1 MSLDQ
6 KITQYIWY
14 SKSKFSY
21 FVIFIFFP
29 LSIIYY
35 LLFLLKKIQSNE
47 KSFQTKI
54 VCIGNCSVGGDGK
67 TSTVLSLINLY
78 KSRNIK
84 VAVLLKGY
92 KGKIK
97 VPTQVNI
104 VNHSAV
110 DVGDEALLYV
120 EHARTFISNDRLK
133 GINFIITQFSPDV
146 ILIDDGL
153 QDFRIKKDKSIL
165 VINGERGF
173 GNGFL
178 LPVGPL
184 RQSPSS
190 AMKLADIIII
200 VGDDKGNS
208 LDAYKSNFKNKLF
221 LKAEITCKKNQLDK
235 NYFAFSGIG
244 NNPGFINTLDTNNYN
259 LTKIKLFPDHY
270 YYTDTDIKN
279 IKKYATDNDLE
290 IITTEKD
297 WKRLNTKQRLGINF
311 LRISLE
317 FSNDE
322 ALSKF
327 LMKND

>member
-14 SKSKFSY
+14 SKSKLSY

-35 LLFLLKKIQSNE
+35 LLFLLKKIHSNE

-97 VPTQVNI
+97 APTQVNI

-208 LDAYKSNFKNKLF
+208 LDAYKSKFKNKLF
-221 LKAEITCKKNQLDK
+221 LKAEITCEKNQIDK

-279 IKKYATDNDLE
+279 IKKYSTDNDLE

-322 ALSKF
+322 AISKF

>member
-21 FVIFIFFP
+21 IVIFIFFP

-78 KSRNIK
+78 KSRNIN

-97 VPTQVNI
+97 APTQVNI
-104 VNHSAV
+104 LNHSAV

-133 GINFIITQFSPDV
+133 GINFIITQFSPEV

-190 AMKLADIIII
+190 AMRLADLIII

-208 LDAYKSNFKNKLF
+208 LDAYKSKFKNKLF
-221 LKAEITCKKNQLDK
+221 LKAEITCEKNQLDK

-244 NNPGFINTLDTNNYN
+244 NNPGFINTLSTNNYN
-259 LTKIKLFPDHY
+259 LTKIKSFPDHY

-297 WKRLNTKQRLGINF
+297 WKRLNTNQRLGINF

>member
-21 FVIFIFFP
+21 FVICIFFP

-35 LLFLLKKIQSNE
+35 LIFLFKKIQSNK

-84 VAVLLKGY
+84 IAILLKGY

-97 VPTQVNI
+97 LPTQVNTT
-104 VNHSAV
+104 NHSAV

-120 EHARTFISNDRLK
+120 EHANTFISNDRLK
-133 GINFIITQFSPDV
+133 GINFIITKLSPDV
-146 ILIDDGL
+146 ILLDDGL

-165 VINGERGF
+165 VINGKRGF

-184 RQSPSS
+184 RQLPSS
-190 AMKLADIIII
+190 AIKLADIIII
-200 VGDDKGNS
+200 VGNDKGNN
-208 LDAYKSNFKNKLF
+208 LDTYKSKFKNKLF
-221 LKAEITCKKNQLDK
+221 LKAEITCEKNQIDK
-235 NYFAFSGIG
+235 DYFAFSGIG
-244 NNPGFINTLDTNNYN
+244 NNPNFINTLNANNYN
-259 LTKIKLFPDHY
+259 LTKIKSFPDHY
-270 YYTDTDIKN
+270 YYSDNDIKN
-279 IKKYATDNDLE
+279 IKKYAADNDLE

-297 WKRLNTKQRLGINF
+297 WKRLNTEQRLGINF
-311 LRISLE
+311 LQISLE
-317 FSNDE
+317 FPNEE
-322 ALSKF
+322 ALSEI

>member
-327 LMKND
+327 LLKND

>member
-1 MSLDQ
+1 MRLDQ

-21 FVIFIFFP
+21 FVVCIFVPF
-29 LSIIYY
+29 SIIYY

-97 VPTQVNI
+97 VPTKVNMTS
-104 VNHSAV
+104 HSAV

-120 EHARTFISNDRLK
+120 EHASTFVSNDRIK
-133 GINFIITQFSPDV
+133 GINFIISQLSPDV

-165 VINGERGF
+165 VINGKRGF

-190 AMKLADIIII
+190 AIKLADIIII
-200 VGDDKGNS
+200 IGDDKGNY
-208 LDAYKSNFKNKLF
+208 LDAYKSKFKNKLF
-221 LKAEITCKKNQLDK
+221 LKAEITCEKNQINK

-259 LTKIKLFPDHY
+259 LTKIKSFPDHY
-270 YYTDTDIKN
+270 YYKDNDIKN
-279 IKKYATDNDLE
+279 IKKYANDNDLE
-290 IITTEKD
+290 IITTKKD

-311 LRISLE
+311 LQISLK
-317 FSNDE
+317 FSDNE
-322 ALSKF
+322 ALSQII
-327 LMKND
+327 MQND

>member
-67 TSTVLSLINLY
+67 TSTALSLINLY

-153 QDFRIKKDKSIL
+153 QDFRIKKNKSIL

-200 VGDDKGNS
+200 IGDDKGNS
-208 LDAYKSNFKNKLF
+208 LDAYKSKFKNKLF
-221 LKAEITCKKNQLDK
+221 LKAEIACKKNQLDK

-244 NNPGFINTLDTNNYN
+244 NNPGFINTLNTNNYN
-259 LTKIKLFPDHY
+259 LTKIKSFPDHY

>member
-1 MSLDQ
+1 MGLDQ

-21 FVIFIFFP
+21 FVACIFFP

-47 KSFQTKI
+47 KSFQKKI

-97 VPTQVNI
+97 VPTQVNMTS
-104 VNHSAV
+104 HSAV

-120 EHARTFISNDRLK
+120 EHASTFVSNDRLK
-133 GINFIITQFSPDV
+133 GINFIIAKFSPDI

-165 VINGERGF
+165 VINGKRGF

-200 VGDDKGNS
+200 IGNDKS
-208 LDAYKSNFKNKLF
+208 KYLDTYKSKFKNKLF
-221 LKAEITCKKNQLDK
+221 LKAEITCKKNQIDK

-244 NNPGFINTLDTNNYN
+244 NNPSFIDTLNTNNYN
-259 LTKIKLFPDHY
+259 LIKIKSFPDHY
-270 YYTDTDIKN
+270 YYTDNDIKN
-279 IKKYATDNDLE
+279 MKKYATDNDLE

-311 LRISLE
+311 LQISLE
-317 FSNDE
+317 FSNKE
-322 ALSKF
+322 ALSQI
-327 LMKND
+327 LMQND

>member
-165 VINGERGF
+165 VINGKRGF

-244 NNPGFINTLDTNNYN
+244 NNPSFINTLDTNNYN
-259 LTKIKLFPDHY
+259 LTKIKSFPDHY
-270 YYTDTDIKN
+270 YYTDNDIKN
-279 IKKYATDNDLE
+279 IKKYAIDNDLE

>member
-1 MSLDQ
+1 MSLNQ

-14 SKSKFSY
+14 SKSKLSY
-21 FVIFIFFP
+21 FVICVFFP

-35 LLFLLKKIQSNE
+35 LLFLLKKTQSNE

-54 VCIGNCSVGGDGK
+54 ICIGNCTAGGDGK

-104 VNHSAV
+104 ASHSAV

-120 EHARTFISNDRLK
+120 EHASTFISNDRLK
-133 GINFIITQFSPDV
+133 GINFIITKFSPEV

-153 QDFRIKKDKSIL
+153 QDFRIKKNKSIL
-165 VINGERGF
+165 VINGKRGF

-178 LPVGPL
+178 LPIGPL

-200 VGDDKGNS
+200 IGDDKS
-208 LDAYKSNFKNKLF
+208 KYLDTYKSKFKNKLF
-221 LKAEITCKKNQLDK
+221 LKAEITCKKNQIDK

-244 NNPGFINTLDTNNYN
+244 NNPSFINTLNTNNYN
-259 LTKIKLFPDHY
+259 LTKIKSFPDHY
-270 YYTDTDIKN
+270 YYTDNDIKN
-279 IKKYATDNDLE
+279 MKKYATDNDLE

-311 LRISLE
+311 LQISLE
-317 FSNDE
+317 FSNKE
-322 ALSKF
+322 ALSQI
-327 LMKND
+327 LMQND

>member
-35 LLFLLKKIQSNE
+35 LLFLIKKIQSNE
-47 KSFQTKI
+47 KLFQTKI

-120 EHARTFISNDRLK
+120 DHARTFISNDRLK
-133 GINFIITQFSPDV
+133 GINFIITKFSPDV

-208 LDAYKSNFKNKLF
+208 LDAYKSKFKNKLF
-221 LKAEITCKKNQLDK
+221 LKAESHL
-235 NYFAFSGIG
+235 
-244 NNPGFINTLDTNNYN
+244 
-259 LTKIKLFPDHY
+259 
-270 YYTDTDIKN
+270 
-279 IKKYATDNDLE
+279 
-290 IITTEKD
+290 
-297 WKRLNTKQRLGINF
+297 
-311 LRISLE
+311 
-317 FSNDE
+317 
-322 ALSKF
+322 
-327 LMKND
+327 

>member
-21 FVIFIFFP
+21 FVICIFFP

-35 LLFLLKKIQSNE
+35 LIFLFKKIQSNK

-84 VAVLLKGY
+84 IAILLKGY

-97 VPTQVNI
+97 LPTQVNTT
-104 VNHSAV
+104 NHSAV

-120 EHARTFISNDRLK
+120 EHANTFISNDRLK
-133 GINFIITQFSPDV
+133 GINFIIAKLSPDV
-146 ILIDDGL
+146 ILLDDGL

-165 VINGERGF
+165 VINGKRGF

-190 AMKLADIIII
+190 AIKLADIIII
-200 VGDDKGNS
+200 VGNDKGNY
-208 LDAYKSNFKNKLF
+208 LDAYKSKFNNKLF
-221 LKAEITCKKNQLDK
+221 LKAEITCEKSQIDK

-244 NNPGFINTLDTNNYN
+244 NNPNFINTLNTNNYN
-259 LTKIKLFPDHY
+259 VTKIKSFPDHY
-270 YYTDTDIKN
+270 YYSDNDIKN
-279 IKKYATDNDLE
+279 IKTYAADNDLE

-297 WKRLNTKQRLGINF
+297 WKRLNTEQRLGINF
-311 LRISLE
+311 LQISLE
-317 FSNDE
+317 FSNVE
-322 ALSKF
+322 ALSEI
-327 LMKND
+327 LLKND

>member
-35 LLFLLKKIQSNE
+35 LLFLIKKIQSNE
-47 KSFQTKI
+47 KSFQTRI

-133 GINFIITQFSPDV
+133 GINFIITKFSPDV

-208 LDAYKSNFKNKLF
+208 LDAYKSKFKNKLF
-221 LKAEITCKKNQLDK
+221 LKAKVTCEKNQIDK

-244 NNPGFINTLDTNNYN
+244 NNPGFINTLNTNNYN
-259 LTKIKLFPDHY
+259 LTKIKSFPDHY

-297 WKRLNTKQRLGINF
+297 WKRLSTKQRLGINF

>member
-21 FVIFIFFP
+21 FVACIFFP

-97 VPTQVNI
+97 APTQVNI

-184 RQSPSS
+184 RQLPSS

-200 VGDDKGNS
+200 VGDDKGNN
-208 LDAYKSNFKNKLF
+208 LDAVS
-221 LKAEITCKKNQLDK
+221 
-235 NYFAFSGIG
+235 
-244 NNPGFINTLDTNNYN
+244 
-259 LTKIKLFPDHY
+259 
-270 YYTDTDIKN
+270 YTHSPSPRDG
-279 IKKYATDNDLE
+279 L
-290 IITTEKD
+290 
-297 WKRLNTKQRLGINF
+297 
-311 LRISLE
+311 
-317 FSNDE
+317 
-322 ALSKF
+322 LSR
-327 LMKND
+327 MPSSA

>member
-35 LLFLLKKIQSNE
+35 LLFLLKKIHSNE

-97 VPTQVNI
+97 APTQVNI

-110 DVGDEALLYV
+110 DVGDEALLL
-120 EHARTFISNDRLK
+120 S
-133 GINFIITQFSPDV
+133 
-146 ILIDDGL
+146 LIH
-153 QDFRIKKDKSIL
+153 I
-165 VINGERGF
+165 
-173 GNGFL
+173 
-178 LPVGPL
+178 
-184 RQSPSS
+184 
-190 AMKLADIIII
+190 
-200 VGDDKGNS
+200 
-208 LDAYKSNFKNKLF
+208 
-221 LKAEITCKKNQLDK
+221 
-235 NYFAFSGIG
+235 
-244 NNPGFINTLDTNNYN
+244 
-259 LTKIKLFPDHY
+259 
-270 YYTDTDIKN
+270 
-279 IKKYATDNDLE
+279 
-290 IITTEKD
+290 
-297 WKRLNTKQRLGINF
+297 
-311 LRISLE
+311 
-317 FSNDE
+317 
-322 ALSKF
+322 
-327 LMKND
+327 

>member
-208 LDAYKSNFKNKLF
+208 LDAYKSKFKNKLF

-244 NNPGFINTLDTNNYN
+244 NNPSFINTLDTNNYN

>member
-120 EHARTFISNDRLK
+120 EHAKTFISNDRLK

-190 AMKLADIIII
+190 AMELADIIII

-208 LDAYKSNFKNKLF
+208 LDAYKSKFKNKLF

-244 NNPGFINTLDTNNYN
+244 NNPSFINTLDTNNYN
-259 LTKIKLFPDHY
+259 LTKIKSFPDHY
-270 YYTDTDIKN
+270 YYTDNDIKN
-279 IKKYATDNDLE
+279 IKKYAIDNDLE

>member
-97 VPTQVNI
+97 APTQVNI

-200 VGDDKGNS
+200 VGDDKGIS
-208 LDAYKSNFKNKLF
+208 LDAYKSKFKNKLF
-221 LKAEITCKKNQLDK
+221 LKAEITCEKNQIDK

-244 NNPGFINTLDTNNYN
+244 NNSGFINTLDTNNYN
-259 LTKIKLFPDHY
+259 LTKSTIRDVIFGKKVSLKGTVIIIANHGDRIDIPDGA
-270 YYTDTDIKN
+270 I
-279 IKKYATDNDLE
+279 LE
-290 IITTEKD
+290 NKIVSG
-297 WKRLNTKQRLGINF
+297 N
-311 LRISLE
+311 LRIL
-317 FSNDE
+317 DH
-322 ALSKF
+322 
-327 LMKND
+327 

>member
-67 TSTVLSLINLY
+67 TSTVLSLIKLY

-208 LDAYKSNFKNKLF
+208 LDAYKSKFKNRLF

>member
-104 VNHSAV
+104 VKHSAV

-133 GINFIITQFSPDV
+133 GINFIITQF
-146 ILIDDGL
+146 
-153 QDFRIKKDKSIL
+153 F
-165 VINGERGF
+165 
-173 GNGFL
+173 
-178 LPVGPL
+178 
-184 RQSPSS
+184 
-190 AMKLADIIII
+190 
-200 VGDDKGNS
+200 
-208 LDAYKSNFKNKLF
+208 
-221 LKAEITCKKNQLDK
+221 
-235 NYFAFSGIG
+235 
-244 NNPGFINTLDTNNYN
+244 
-259 LTKIKLFPDHY
+259 
-270 YYTDTDIKN
+270 
-279 IKKYATDNDLE
+279 
-290 IITTEKD
+290 
-297 WKRLNTKQRLGINF
+297 
-311 LRISLE
+311 
-317 FSNDE
+317 
-322 ALSKF
+322 
-327 LMKND
+327 

>member
-67 TSTVLSLINLY
+67 TSTVLSLIKLY

-208 LDAYKSNFKNKLF
+208 LDAYKSKFKNKLF
-221 LKAEITCKKNQLDK
+221 LKAEITCEKNQIDK

-244 NNPGFINTLDTNNYN
+244 NNSGFINTLDTNNYN

>member
-21 FVIFIFFP
+21 FVVCIFFP

-35 LLFLLKKIQSNE
+35 LLFSLKKIQSNE

-84 VAVLLKGY
+84 IAVLLKGY

-97 VPTQVNI
+97 APTQVNK
-104 VNHSAV
+104 VDHSAV

-120 EHARTFISNDRLK
+120 EHASTFISHDRLK
-133 GINFIITQFSPDV
+133 GINFIIAKLSPDV

-153 QDFRIKKDKSIL
+153 QDFRIKKNKSIL
-165 VINGERGF
+165 VINGKRGF
-173 GNGFL
+173 GNGLL
-178 LPVGPL
+178 LPIGPL
-184 RQSPSS
+184 RQWPSS

-200 VGDDKGNS
+200 IEDDNDNN
-208 LDAYKSNFKNKLF
+208 LDTYKNKFKNKLF
-221 LKAEITCKKNQLDK
+221 LKAEITCEKNQIDK

-244 NNPGFINTLDTNNYN
+244 NNPSFINTLDANNYN
-259 LTKIKLFPDHY
+259 LTKVKSFPDHY
-270 YYTDTDIKN
+270 YYTDNDIKN
-279 IKKYATDNDLE
+279 IKKYANDNDLE

-311 LRISLE
+311 LQISLK

-322 ALSKF
+322 ALSKT
-327 LMKND
+327 LMQND

>member
-21 FVIFIFFP
+21 FVICIFFP

-35 LLFLLKKIQSNE
+35 LVFLLKKIQSYE
-47 KSFQTKI
+47 KSFQSKI

-67 TSTVLSLINLY
+67 TSTTLSLINLY

-84 VAVLLKGY
+84 IAVLLKGY

-97 VPTQVNI
+97 VPTQVNMA
-104 VNHSAV
+104 NHTAV

-120 EHARTFISNDRLK
+120 EHASTFISNDRLK
-133 GINFIITQFSPDV
+133 GINFIISKSSPDV
-146 ILIDDGL
+146 ILLDDGL

-165 VINGERGF
+165 VINGKRGF

-184 RQSPSS
+184 RQLPSS

-200 VGDDKGNS
+200 VGDYKDNN
-208 LDAYKSNFKNKLF
+208 LDAYKSKFKNKLF
-221 LKAEITCKKNQLDK
+221 LMAKINCEKNYIDK

-244 NNPGFINTLDTNNYN
+244 NNPNFINTLDQNNYN
-259 LTKIKLFPDHY
+259 LTKIKSFPDHY
-270 YYTDTDIKN
+270 YYSDNDIKN
-279 IKKYATDNDLE
+279 IKTYAADNDLE

-297 WKRLNTKQRLGINF
+297 WKRLNTEQRLGINF
-311 LRISLE
+311 LQISLE
-317 FSNDE
+317 FSNEE
-322 ALSKF
+322 ALSEI
-327 LMKND
+327 LLKND

>member
-244 NNPGFINTLDTNNYN
+244 NNPSFINTLDTNNYN
-259 LTKIKLFPDHY
+259 LTKIKSFPDHY
-270 YYTDTDIKN
+270 YYTDNDIKN
-279 IKKYATDNDLE
+279 IKKYAIDNDLE

>member
-1 MSLDQ
+1 
-6 KITQYIWY
+6 
-14 SKSKFSY
+14 
-21 FVIFIFFP
+21 
-29 LSIIYY
+29 
-35 LLFLLKKIQSNE
+35 
-47 KSFQTKI
+47 
-54 VCIGNCSVGGDGK
+54 
-67 TSTVLSLINLY
+67 VLSLINLY

-84 VAVLLKGY
+84 IAVLLKGY

-104 VNHSAV
+104 SNHSAL

-120 EHARTFISNDRLK
+120 EHASTFISNDRLK
-133 GINFIITQFSPDV
+133 GINFIIAKFSPDV

-165 VINGERGF
+165 VINGKRGF

-184 RQSPSS
+184 RQLPSS
-190 AMKLADIIII
+190 VMKIADIIII
-200 VGDDKGNS
+200 VGDDKGNT
-208 LDAYKSNFKNKLF
+208 LDTYKSKFKNKLF
-221 LKAEITCKKNQLDK
+221 LKAKITCEKNQIDK

-244 NNPGFINTLDTNNYN
+244 NNPSFINTLDTNNYN

-270 YYTDTDIKN
+270 YYTDNDIKN
-279 IKKYATDNDLE
+279 IKKYATNNDLE

-311 LRISLE
+311 LQISLE
-317 FSNDE
+317 FSNEE
-322 ALSKF
+322 ALSKI
-327 LMKND
+327 LI